1 MRFLIIGFTLSIIG
15 ILESNAQGQSC
26 DVSYKESIDNLV
38 FTFSNSSKD
47 TLFLFSTYF
56 DNQYL
61 SSKYLH
67 RIDKECK
74 TYKLSFLPLLPYIAA
89 YLTDKIILYNEN
101 KIIMEGQTLYQF
113 VKIGPMETFT
123 LNLPYSK
130 LFLHKDEK
138 NNAVKDFSFEKVD
151 KRAIKQLSLRRLK
164 GKYCLSFE
172 FALYKKVDLL
182 LSRDLYINGG
192 IKTYEQSKDFETVK
206 VAVNLNHIQLPID
219 ISK

>member
-1 MRFLIIGFTLSIIG
+1 MKFLIIGFTLSIVG
-15 ILESNAQGQSC
+15 ILELNAQGQFC
-26 DVSYKESIDNLV
+26 DVSYKESSDTLV

-67 RIDKECK
+67 RINKECK

-101 KIIMEGQTLYQF
+101 KIIMEGQNLYQF
-113 VKIGPMETFT
+113 VKIAPMKTYT
-123 LNLPYSK
+123 LSLPYSK
-130 LFLHKDEK
+130 LFLHKDEN
-138 NNAVKDFSFEKVD
+138 NNAVKDFSFERINK
-151 KRAIKQLSLRRLK
+151 KAIKQIALRSLN
-164 GKYCLSFE
+164 GKYRLSFE

-192 IKTYEQSKDFETVK
+192 LKTYEQSKDFETVK
-206 VAVNLNHIQLPID
+206 VAVNPKNIKLPID